1 MSSHDRVNLL
11 KQRSNYWQVLPYLNP
26 HWQMI
31 SIGLLCVILFSLFSP
46 IMAYLAGDIS
56 KYLGEGNVQLLI
68 QLSLIGGAIFV
79 IRGIAQY
86 GQDALMAKVAFAVTL
101 DLRKRIYNHL
111 LKVGSAYTQAVQT
124 GDLAYRLTEDVD
136 RVAEVIYKIFHQF
149 IPCVLQL
156 ILILGYLVW
165 VNWQLTIAVF
175 IIAPIIAILV
185 GWFGEKLR
193 KFSLRSQN
201 RTSDLSSLVT
211 EFTGSMR
218 SIQAFAAE
226 DYANFRFGQEAELN
240 RQAKYSTEN
249 LKAFQYPI
257 IGFIQAASI
266 LFLFVLAGWQISLGN
281 LTGGKFVSYATAIAL
296 MIDPISITTGNFN
309 EIKQAEASL
318 DRVFELFKIPVTIT
332 ERPDA
337 IVLPSITGKVD
348 YDQISFGYAADR
360 PILQSFDLHV
370 QPGET
375 VALVGASGAGKST
388 ILSLLNRFYDVS
400 SGSISIDGIDIRD
413 VTLKSLRRQIGI
425 VPQETVLLSGHI
437 AQNIAFG
444 QTEFDIKEVEAAA
457 KIANAHQFISQLS
470 QGYYTYVGEKGTTL
484 SGGQK
489 QRIAIARAVLFNP
502 RILILDEATSALDSE
517 SEALVQEALE
527 RIMADRTVFIIAH
540 RLATVRKADRILVVE
555 NGQIIEAGNHS
566 ELLDRSGRYAQFYA
580 RQFSQ
585 QS

>member
-1 MSSHDRVNLL
+1 VSLL
-11 KQRSNYWQVLPYLNP
+11 KQRSNYWQILPYLKP
-26 HWQMI
+26 HRPMI
-31 SIGLLCVILFSLFSP
+31 SVGLLCVIIFSLFSP
-46 IMAYLAGDIS
+46 LMASLAGDIS
-56 KYLGEGNVQLLI
+56 KHLGEGNVQLLI
-68 QLSLIGGAIFV
+68 KFALIGGLVFLL
-79 IRGIAQY
+79 RGIAQY
-86 GQDALMAKVAFAVTL
+86 GQDSLMAKVAFSVTL
-101 DLRKRIYNHL
+101 DLRKRVYAHL
-111 LKVGSAYTQAVQT
+111 LKVGSAYTQTVQT

-156 ILILGYLVW
+156 VLILGYLVW
-165 VNWQLTIAVF
+165 VNWQLTISVF
-175 IIAPIIAILV
+175 ILAPMIAITV
-185 GWFGEKLR
+185 GWFGDKLQ

-201 RTSDLSSLVT
+201 RTSDLASLVT
-211 EFTGSMR
+211 EFTGNMR

-226 DYANFRFGQEAELN
+226 DYANYRFGQEAELN
-240 RQAKYSTEN
+240 YHAKYSTEN
-249 LKAFQYPI
+249 LKAFQFPI
-257 IGFIQAASI
+257 ISLIQAVSI

-281 LTGGKFVSYATAIAL
+281 LTGSNFVSYAIAIAL
-296 MIDPISITTGNFN
+296 LIDPIAITTGNFN
-309 EIKQAEASL
+309 DIKQSEASV

-332 ERPDA
+332 ERSDA
-337 IVLPSITGKVD
+337 IELPRITGKID
-348 YDQISFGYAADR
+348 YQHVSFGYTPEQ
-360 PILQSFDLHV
+360 PILKSFDLNIK
-370 QPGET
+370 PGET
-375 VALVGASGAGKST
+375 IALVGASGAGKST
-388 ILSLLNRFYDVS
+388 ILSLLNRFHDVS

-425 VPQETVLLSGHI
+425 VPQDTVLLSGHI

-444 QTEFDIKEVEAAA
+444 QTDFDIKAVEEAA

-540 RLATVRKADRILVVE
+540 RLATVRKADRILVIE
-555 NGQIIEAGNHS
+555 NGEIIEAGTHTK
-566 ELLDRSGRYAQFYA
+566 LLDRAGRYAQFYA

-585 QS
+585 DE

>member
-1 MSSHDRVNLL
+1 L
-11 KQRSNYWQVLPYLNP
+11 KQRSNYWHILPYLRP
-26 HWQMI
+26 HWQTI
-31 SIGLLCVILFSLFSP
+31 SVGLLCVVIFSLFSP
-46 IMAYLAGDIS
+46 LMASLAGDIS
-56 KYLGEGNVQLLI
+56 KYLGAGDVQLLI
-68 QLSLIGGAIFV
+68 KFALIGGLIYLL
-79 IRGIAQY
+79 RGVFQY

-101 DLRKRIYNHL
+101 DLRKRVYAHL
-111 LKVGSAYTQAVQT
+111 LQVGSVYTQTVQT

-149 IPCVLQL
+149 IPCILQL
-156 ILILGYLVW
+156 VLILGYLVW
-165 VNWQLTIAVF
+165 VNWQLTISVF
-175 IIAPIIAILV
+175 ILAPIIAVIV
-185 GWFGEKLR
+185 GWFGDKLQ

-201 RTSDLSSLVT
+201 RTSDLASLIT
-211 EFTGSMR
+211 EFTGNMR

-240 RQAKYSTEN
+240 YQAKYGTEH
-249 LKAFQYPI
+249 LKAFQFPI
-257 IGFIQAASI
+257 IGFIQVASI

-281 LTGGKFVSYATAIAL
+281 LTSSVFVSYIIAVAL
-296 MIDPISITTGNFN
+296 LIDPIAMTTGNFN
-309 EIKQAEASL
+309 DIKQAEASV
-318 DRVFELFKIPVTIT
+318 DRVFELLKIPVTIT
-332 ERPDA
+332 EKANA
-337 IVLPSITGKVD
+337 IELPRISGTIEYQDV
-348 YDQISFGYAADR
+348 SFGYTPDQ
-360 PILQSFDLHV
+360 PILKSFNL
-370 QPGET
+370 QIKPGET
-375 VALVGASGAGKST
+375 IALVGASGAGKST
-388 ILSLLNRFYDVS
+388 ILSLLNRLQDVS

-425 VPQETVLLSGHI
+425 VPQDTVLLSGHI

-444 QTEFDIKEVEAAA
+444 QTEFDIRAVEAAA

-540 RLATVRKADRILVVE
+540 RLATVRKADRILVIE
-555 NGQIIEAGNHS
+555 NGEIVESGTHP
-566 ELLDRSGRYAQFYA
+566 ELLDKTGRYAQFYA

-585 QS
+585 

>member
-1 MSSHDRVNLL
+1 M
-11 KQRSNYWQVLPYLNP
+11 KQRSNYWQIIPYLHP
-26 HWQMI
+26 HWPMI
-31 SIGLLCVILFSLFSP
+31 SIGLLCVIVFSLFSP

-56 KYLGEGNVQLLI
+56 KYLGAGNVELLI
-68 QLSLIGGAIFV
+68 QLSLIGGLVFV
-79 IRGIAQY
+79 VRGIAQY
-86 GQDALMAKVAFAVTL
+86 GQDALMAKVAFSVTL
-101 DLRKRIYNHL
+101 DLRKQIYHHL
-111 LKVGSAYTQAVQT
+111 LKVGSAYTQSVQT
-124 GDLAYRLTEDVD
+124 GDLAYRLTEDID

-149 IPCVLQL
+149 IPCILQL
-156 ILILGYLVW
+156 VLILGYLVW

-175 IIAPIIAILV
+175 IIAPIIAVLV
-185 GWFGEKLR
+185 GWFGEQLR

-211 EFTGSMR
+211 EFTGNMR

-281 LTGGKFVSYATAIAL
+281 LTGGKFVGYATAIAL

-309 EIKQAEASL
+309 EIKQAEASV
-318 DRVFELFKIPVTIT
+318 DRVFDLFQIPITIIEKPNAIELP
-332 ERPDA
+332 R
-337 IVLPSITGKVD
+337 ITGKID
-348 YDQISFGYAADR
+348 YHHVSFGYTADKQ
-360 PILQSFDLHV
+360 ILKSFDLNIK
-370 QPGET
+370 PGET
-375 VALVGASGAGKST
+375 IALVGASGAGKST
-388 ILSLLNRFYDVS
+388 ILSLLNRFYDVTA
-400 SGSISIDGIDIRD
+400 GSISIDGIDIRD

-425 VPQETVLLSGHI
+425 VPQDTVLLSGHI

-444 QTEFDIKEVEAAA
+444 QTEFNIKDVEEAA

-540 RLATVRKADRILVVE
+540 RLATVRKADRILVIE
-555 NGQIIEAGNHS
+555 NGEIIEAGNHH
-566 ELLDRSGRYAQFYA
+566 ELIDRAGRYAQFYA

-585 QS
+585 ST

>member
-1 MSSHDRVNLL
+1 M
-11 KQRSNYWQVLPYLNP
+11 KQRSNYWQIIPYLRP
-26 HWQMI
+26 HWQII
-31 SIGLLCVILFSLFSP
+31 SVGLLCVIIFSLFSP
-46 IMAYLAGDIS
+46 LMASLAGDIS
-56 KYLGEGNVQLLI
+56 KHLGDGNLQLLI
-68 QLSLIGGAIFV
+68 KFALIGGLVYIL
-79 IRGIAQY
+79 RGIAQY
-86 GQDALMAKVAFAVTL
+86 GQDALMAKVAFTVTL
-101 DLRKRIYNHL
+101 DLRKRVYAHL
-111 LKVGSAYTQAVQT
+111 LQVGSAYTQTVQT

-165 VNWQLTIAVF
+165 VNWQLTITVF
-175 IIAPIIAILV
+175 ILVPIIAIIV
-185 GWFGEKLR
+185 GWFGEKLQ

-201 RTSDLSSLVT
+201 RTSDLASLIT
-211 EFTGSMR
+211 EFTGNMR

-240 RQAKYSTEN
+240 YQAKYGTEH
-249 LKAFQYPI
+249 LKAFQFPI
-257 IGFIQAASI
+257 ISFIQAASI

-281 LTGGKFVSYATAIAL
+281 LTSSVFVSYLIAIAL
-296 MIDPISITTGNFN
+296 LIDPIAITTGNFN
-309 EIKQAEASL
+309 DIKQAEASV
-318 DRVFELFKIPVTIT
+318 DRVFELFTIPVTIT
-332 ERPDA
+332 EKANA
-337 IVLPSITGKVD
+337 IELPRITGKID
-348 YDQISFGYAADR
+348 YHHVSFGYTPDK
-360 PILQSFDLHV
+360 PILKSFDLNIK
-370 QPGET
+370 PGET
-375 VALVGASGAGKST
+375 IALVGASGAGKST
-388 ILSLLNRFYDVS
+388 ILSLLNRFHDVS
-400 SGSISIDGIDIRD
+400 SGSISIDDIDIRD

-425 VPQETVLLSGHI
+425 VPQDTVLLSGHI

-444 QTEFDIKEVEAAA
+444 QTDFDIQAVEAAA

-540 RLATVRKADRILVVE
+540 RLATVRKADRILVIE
-555 NGQIIEAGNHS
+555 NGEIIEAGTHP
-566 ELLDRSGRYAQFYA
+566 ELLEKTGRYAQFYA
-580 RQFSQ
+580 RQFNE
-585 QS
+585 